1 MSDKRSCYSE
11 ETLEEA
17 VRLVT
22 EEGFSYGDAKLKTG
36 IPKSTIFKYS
46 KASVVKK
53 MRPGRTSVLTKE
65 EELCLVQW
73 TMDVVKVWF
82 PGMRQRQEMNK
93 NKKRKIKE

>member
-11 ETLEEA
+11 ETLEKA
-17 VRLVT
+17 VRLVN
-22 EEGFSYGDAKLKTG
+22 EDGFSYGDAQLATG
-36 IPKSTIFKYS
+36 IPKSPIFKYSKS

-53 MRPGRTSVLTKE
+53 QKPGRSSILTKE

-73 TMDVVKVWF
+73 TMDLVKVGF

-93 NKKRKIKE
+93 NKKRK

>member
-1 MSDKRSCYSE
+1 MIMSDKRSCYSE

-53 MRPGRTSVLTKE
+53 MKPGRTSSVLTKD
-65 EELCLVQW
+65 CSSGQW
-73 TMDVVKVWF
+73 TWSRF
-82 PGMRQRQEMNK
+82 GSQG
-93 NKKRKIKE
+93 